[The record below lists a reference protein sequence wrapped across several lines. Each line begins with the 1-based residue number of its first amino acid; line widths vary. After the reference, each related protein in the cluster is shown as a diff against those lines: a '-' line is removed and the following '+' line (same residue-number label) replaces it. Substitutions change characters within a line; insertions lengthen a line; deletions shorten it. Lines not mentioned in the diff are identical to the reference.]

1 MGTRGGQN
9 RMSPVFMG
17 SRSHFSMPEIF
28 HGQSLHALFF
38 SCNFAAEIYFNA
50 MRSTKNIFFLLA
62 NMIFV
67 ACLLGCSQGHPYE
80 LKEMPDARSCYDK
93 ALLAFDADSIRLGE
107 DLLHKAILLAEV
119 EEDLHTLYLS
129 QMQMAKSLS
138 WSNTEAA
145 LDMAR
150 QALTTYQRH
159 PDNERNYIILLDYVG
174 TYAGQV
180 AYNNDTSFDEALTY
194 TRKAH
199 ALAEAMSDSTK
210 QELVSQTLTSLAN
223 IYWAM
228 EKYDEALVFARQG
241 ANCAPSNLLLGAQQV
256 LARCLVSCDSL
267 ARAEEIYK
275 QMEPGNDLQA
285 AYIVESNLAK
295 LALQRNDIEAA
306 ENTIDEAFG
315 HAEDL
320 YFNALK
326 QKDEYYQTALQQEHE
341 NERLR
346 YTSLLHRRTMW
357 GVLFFI
363 LIAAIATYMVGRS
376 RFQMMRQ
383 RRLADA
389 WARKH
394 EVDQRLHEAALQRKE
409 LEAQRLLVR
418 QREATISFLKEF
430 IYQRSEI
437 IKKLGDNED
446 EHVIISDHD
455 WLEVEQ
461 TLNSIDHDRF
471 KRLREKYPDLR
482 EEDVQLCILTNL
494 HLLNRTIGNI
504 YGLTISAV
512 QHRKLKLKKE
522 IFGEDDPDVTL
533 EQILD
538 RI

>member
-1 MGTRGGQN
+1 
-9 RMSPVFMG
+9 MG
-17 SRSHFSMPEIF
+17 SRGHFLRQKFF
-28 HGQSLHALFF
+28 HGQNLQALFF
-38 SCNFAAEIYFNA
+38 SRNFAAGFYFNA
-50 MRSTKNIFFLLA
+50 MRSTKTIYFLLA
-62 NMIFV
+62 SIMFV
-67 ACLLGCSQGHPYE
+67 TCHISCSQGLPYK
-80 LKEMPDARSCYDK
+80 LKDMPDARTCYDR
-93 ALLAFDADSIRLGE
+93 ALQAFDADSIRLGE
-107 DLLHKAILLAEV
+107 DLLHKAILLAEA

-145 LDMAR
+145 LDMAH
-150 QALTTYQRH
+150 QALATYQRH
-159 PDNERNYIILLDYVG
+159 PDNERNHVILLDYIG
-174 TYAGQV
+174 TYAGQL

-199 ALAEAMSDSTK
+199 ALAEATTDSTR

-228 EKYDEALVFARQG
+228 EKYDEALVYARQG
-241 ANCAPSNLLLGAQQV
+241 ADCAPSNLLLGAQQV

-267 ARAEEIYK
+267 TRAEEVYR

-295 LALQRNDIEAA
+295 LALQRNDIETA

-320 YFNALK
+320 YFEALK
-326 QKDEYYQTALQQEHE
+326 QKGEYYQTALQQEHE

-357 GVLFFI
+357 AVLFFI
-363 LIAAIATYMVGRS
+363 LIAAFATYMVGRS
-376 RFQMMRQ
+376 RFQMMKQ

-389 WARKH
+389 WTRKH
-394 EVDQRLHEAALQRKE
+394 EVDQHLHKATLQRKE
-409 LEAQRLLVR
+409 LEAQQQLVR
-418 QREATISFLKEF
+418 QREGTISFLKEY

-446 EHVIISDHD
+446 EHVVISDHD
-455 WLEVEQ
+455 WSEVEQ
-461 TLNSIDHDRF
+461 TLNSIDNDRF

-482 EEDVQLCILTNL
+482 EEDVRLCMLTNL
-494 HLLNRTIGNI
+494 HQLNRTIGNI
-504 YGLTISAV
+504 YGVTISAV

-522 IFGEDDPDVTL
+522 IFGEEDPDVTL
-533 EQILD
+533 EQIIE